1 MNAGAL
7 TTQLNNTVGGL
18 VEYIQHSRT
27 WGVLQFTQL
36 RGVNTPGE
44 GVEMGGLLCKI
55 KDTFFKALWKH
66 ISQQANSK
74 IQP

>member
-1 MNAGAL
+1 MDADAL

-27 WGVLQFTQL
+27 RGVLEFNQL

-44 GVEMGGLLCKI
+44 AVEMGGLCKI
-55 KDTFFKALWKH
+55 KDTFFKAVWKH
-66 ISQQANSK
+66 IS
-74 IQP
+74 